1 MSYSLVH
8 SAKPHS
14 THTIIVYEP
23 PLIKKLGYLQD
34 ISKECSKLIDAIFID
49 KSKGR
54 YKPSRRV
61 DCIHKKGRHFMYI
74 HSDEYE
80 ITRELFIRVKN
91 IGK

>member
-1 MSYSLVH
+1 
-8 SAKPHS
+8 
-14 THTIIVYEP
+14 VYESFKQDSP
-23 PLIKKLGYLQD
+23 YTKGIKA
-34 ISKECSKLIDAIFID
+34 CSKLIDAIFID
-49 KSKGR
+49 KSKGK

-74 HSDEYE
+74 NSDEYE

>member
-1 MSYSLVH
+1 MSYSLVY
-8 SAKPHS
+8 SAKPHC
-14 THTIIVYEP
+14 THTITVYESSKQDS
-23 PLIKKLGYLQD
+23 LYIKGIKA
-34 ISKECSKLIDAIFID
+34 CSKLIDAIFID

-74 HSDEYE
+74 NSDEYE

>member
-1 MSYSLVH
+1 
-8 SAKPHS
+8 
-14 THTIIVYEP
+14 VYES
-23 PLIKKLGYLQD
+23 
-34 ISKECSKLIDAIFID
+34 SKQESPYTKGIRACSKLIDAIFID
-49 KSKGR
+49 KSKGK

-74 HSDEYE
+74 NSDEYE

>member
-1 MSYSLVH
+1 MSYSLVY

-14 THTIIVYEP
+14 THTITVYESSKQDS
-23 PLIKKLGYLQD
+23 LYIKGIKA
-34 ISKECSKLIDAIFID
+34 CSKLIDAIFTD

-74 HSDEYE
+74 NSDEYE
-80 ITRELFIRVKN
+80 IIRELFIRVKN

>member
-1 MSYSLVH
+1 
-8 SAKPHS
+8 
-14 THTIIVYEP
+14 VYESS
-23 PLIKKLGYLQD
+23 KQD
-34 ISKECSKLIDAIFID
+34 SPYTKGLRACSKLIDAIFTD

-74 HSDEYE
+74 NSDEYE

>member
-1 MSYSLVH
+1 MSYSLVY
-8 SAKPHS
+8 SARPHS
-14 THTIIVYEP
+14 THTITVYEP
-23 PLIKKLGYLQD
+23 SKQDSLYIKGIKA
-34 ISKECSKLIDAIFID
+34 CSKLIDAIFTD

-74 HSDEYE
+74 SSDEYE